1 MDELKAGET
10 TVNYQIILQ
19 ENDPALNPANRPPI
33 NEAIDLILGHANGYE
48 VPFAAVPL
56 KEHAELP
63 EQNLYSCLFGRDS
76 LVISD
81 LLFDVKPHLRMNVI
95 RALALDQGSGFD
107 SKSEEEPGRIAHE
120 VRTMDDPVAQK
131 LAHEG
136 DWKFPYYGSVD
147 ATLIW
152 MNQIHRAAIENPSIL
167 DIVVGDK
174 TLLERF
180 IASTSWVLARL
191 DTPSGFIELKRSNPK
206 GIENQVWKDSG
217 DSYMHANGVMARGDS
232 TASVE
237 TVGETYDAIMAAT
250 AIQVIKPSKSWPL
263 STSELTQL
271 AHNLQRSLI
280 AYFWMGDSFALGLER
295 DLNGQIVKFES
306 LASNQGRL
314 LDSGVLS
321 SDEFSIYRKAIAVA
335 MTDSSMLGD
344 SGLRTLSNSHVSYRP
359 GGYHTG
365 SAWPVDGVLTARGL
379 LKQGFTEESLLVQ
392 SKIKKAIESCGGYP
406 EFFRGDWPEKDLINR
421 FIQDVQFRDESGVR
435 ADTNRIAQPP
445 QIIQGWTVAAYSW
458 LTSRQ

>member
-1 MDELKAGET
+1 MDQLKTGET
-10 TVNYQIILQ
+10 TVNYEIILQ
-19 ENDPALNPANRPPI
+19 ENDPALLPVNRPPI
-33 NEAIDLILGHANGYE
+33 YDAINMILGTANGYE

-56 KEHAELP
+56 KEHKDLP
-63 EQNLYSCLFGRDS
+63 EQNLYNCLFGRDS
-76 LVISD
+76 LVIAD

-95 RALALDQGSGFD
+95 GALGSVQGINFD
-107 SKSEEEPGRIAHE
+107 AKSEEEPGRIAHE
-120 VRTMDDPVAQK
+120 VRRSDDPVALK
-131 LAHEG
+131 LSEHG

-152 MNQIHRAAIENPSIL
+152 MKQVHLAAMVDPAVL
-167 DIVVGDK
+167 DSDIGGIA
-174 TLLERF
+174 LWERF
-180 IASTSWVLARL
+180 IASTEWVLRRL
-191 DTPSGFIELKRSNPK
+191 TTPSGFIESSRANPK
-206 GIENQVWKDSG
+206 GIANQVWKDSG
-217 DSYMHANGVMARGDS
+217 DSYMHSNGAIARGDS

-237 TVGETYDAIMAAT
+237 TVGETFDAIMAAVE
-250 AIQVIKPSKSWPL
+250 IQVMKPSTIWPL
-263 STSELTQL
+263 STQELTQI

-295 DLNGQIVKFES
+295 DSNGVAVKFES

-321 SDEFSIYRKAIAVA
+321 GDEFSIYRKAIATA

-344 SGLRTLSNSHVSYRP
+344 SGLRTLSNAHSSYRP

-365 SAWPVDGVLTARGL
+365 SAWPFDGVLTARGL

-392 SKIKKAIESCGGYP
+392 SKIKRAIESCGGYP
-406 EFFRGDWPEKDLINR
+406 EFFRGDWPESDLINR
-421 FIQDVQFRDESGVR
+421 YIQDVQFKDESGVR

-458 LTSRQ
+458 LTSR